1 MILRVKPGILKG
13 MSENGPVLPPEVYRR
28 RRIVAVIALL
38 AVILL
43 LVAGVTSMVGMIN
56 GKKDATV
63 ASTATA
69 SGAPFQSFSAR
80 PSETASATPSASAAA
95 SATASASASATASAT
110 PSVTASAAPTASVTP
125 TAATTPVATPTAA
138 TPTAPAPAPSVTTA
152 AVAAACTAND
162 LKVTVTPAKRTFAAG
177 EQVSFHVTY
186 TNSSKT
192 PCAVGGEGANTG
204 VDLNITSGAAQ
215 VYTRSLCAATA
226 VQKAEVA
233 AGAEGA
239 TDLAWDRK
247 INVLGCS
254 SASTAQKGSYW
265 AAVTVNGVSSAPV
278 NFIIQ

>member
-1 MILRVKPGILKG
+1 MNLRVKPGILKG

-38 AVILL
+38 AIILL
-43 LVAGVTSMVGMIN
+43 LVAGVTSMVGMIH

-80 PSETASATPSASAAA
+80 PSETASATPSASATA
-95 SATASASASATASAT
+95 SATASASASASVT
-110 PSVTASAAPTASVTP
+110 PSVTASAAPTASAT
-125 TAATTPVATPTAA
+125 TATPVATPT
-138 TPTAPAPAPSVTTA
+138 TPAPTPSVTTA
-152 AVAAACTAND
+152 AAVAACTAND

-226 VQKAEVA
+226 VQKSEVA

-265 AAVTVNGVSSAPV
+265 ATATVNGVTSAQV
-278 NFIIQ
+278 NFVIQ

>member
-80 PSETASATPSASAAA
+80 PSETASATPSASATA

-110 PSVTASAAPTASVTP
+110 PSVTASAAPTASVTTAVVTP
-125 TAATTPVATPTAA
+125 AATTPAA
-138 TPTAPAPAPSVTTA
+138 TPTAPAPTPSVTTA
-152 AVAAACTAND
+152 AVVAACTAND

-233 AGAEGA
+233 AGAEAA

-265 AAVTVNGVSSAPV
+265 ASVTVNGVSSAPV

>member
-1 MILRVKPGILKG
+1 MNLRVKPGILKS

-38 AVILL
+38 AIILL

-63 ASTATA
+63 ASTATP

-80 PSETASATPSASAAA
+80 PSETASATPSASA
-95 SATASASASATASAT
+95 TASASASASAT
-110 PSVTASAAPTASVTP
+110 PSVTASAAPTASVTTAAATP
-125 TAATTPVATPTAA
+125 AATTPAA
-138 TPTAPAPAPSVTTA
+138 TPTAPAPTPSVTTA
-152 AVAAACTAND
+152 AAVAACTAND
-162 LKVTVTPAKRTFAAG
+162 LKVTVTPAKRVFAAG

-192 PCAVGGEGANTG
+192 PCAVGGEDANTG
-204 VDLNITSGAAQ
+204 VDLKITSGAAQ

-226 VQKAEVA
+226 VQKSEVA

>member
-80 PSETASATPSASAAA
+80 PSETASATPSASATA
-95 SATASASASATASAT
+95 SATATASASASVT
-110 PSVTASAAPTASVTP
+110 PSVTASAAPTASVTTAVATP
-125 TAATTPVATPTAA
+125 AATTPAA
-138 TPTAPAPAPSVTTA
+138 TPTTPAPSVTTA

-226 VQKAEVA
+226 VQKSEVA

-265 AAVTVNGVSSAPV
+265 ATATVNGVSSAQV
-278 NFIIQ
+278 NFVIQ

>member
-1 MILRVKPGILKG
+1 

-110 PSVTASAAPTASVTP
+110 PSVTASAAPTASAT
-125 TAATTPVATPTAA
+125 TATPVATPT
-138 TPTAPAPAPSVTTA
+138 TPAPTPSVTTA
-152 AVAAACTAND
+152 AVVAACTAND

-204 VDLNITSGAAQ
+204 VDLKITSGAAQ

-226 VQKAEVA
+226 VQKSEVA

-265 AAVTVNGVSSAPV
+265 ATATVNGVTSAQV
-278 NFIIQ
+278 NFVIQ

>member
-1 MILRVKPGILKG
+1 MNLRVKPGILKG

-38 AVILL
+38 AIILL

-63 ASTATA
+63 ASTATP

-80 PSETASATPSASAAA
+80 PSETASTTPSA
-95 SATASASASATASAT
+95 SATASASASASAT
-110 PSVTASAAPTASVTP
+110 PSVTASAAPTASVT
-125 TAATTPVATPTAA
+125 TAAATPAA
-138 TPTAPAPAPSVTTA
+138 TPTAPAPTPSVTTA
-152 AVAAACTAND
+152 AAVAACTAND
-162 LKVTVTPAKRTFAAG
+162 LKVTVTPAKRVFAAG

-192 PCAVGGEGANTG
+192 PCAVGGEDANTG
-204 VDLNITSGAAQ
+204 VDLKITSGAAQ

-226 VQKAEVA
+226 VQKSEVA
-233 AGAEGA
+233 AGGEGA

>member
-1 MILRVKPGILKG
+1 MNLRVKPGILKG

-38 AVILL
+38 AIILL

-63 ASTATA
+63 ASTATP

-80 PSETASATPSASAAA
+80 PSETASATPSASATA
-95 SATASASASATASAT
+95 SATASASAT
-110 PSVTASAAPTASVTP
+110 PSVTASAAPTASVTTAAATP
-125 TAATTPVATPTAA
+125 AATTPAA
-138 TPTAPAPAPSVTTA
+138 TPTAPAPTPSVTTA
-152 AVAAACTAND
+152 AAVAACTAND
-162 LKVTVTPAKRTFAAG
+162 LKVTVTPAKRTFAPG

-192 PCAVGGEGANTG
+192 PCAVGGEDANTG
-204 VDLNITSGAAQ
+204 VDLKITSGAAQ

-226 VQKAEVA
+226 VQKSEVA

>member
-80 PSETASATPSASAAA
+80 PSETASATPSASATA
-95 SATASASASATASAT
+95 SATVSASATASAT
-110 PSVTASAAPTASVTP
+110 PSVTASAAPTASVTTAAATP
-125 TAATTPVATPTAA
+125 AATTPAA
-138 TPTAPAPAPSVTTA
+138 TPTTPAPAPSVTTSV
-152 AVAAACTAND
+152 AVAACTAND

-226 VQKAEVA
+226 VQKSEVA

-278 NFIIQ
+278 NFVIQ

>member
-1 MILRVKPGILKG
+1 MNLRVKPGILKG

-38 AVILL
+38 AIILL

-63 ASTATA
+63 ASTATP

-80 PSETASATPSASAAA
+80 PSETASATPSASATA
-95 SATASASASATASAT
+95 SATASASAT
-110 PSVTASAAPTASVTP
+110 PSVTASAVPTASVTTAAVTP
-125 TAATTPVATPTAA
+125 AATTPAA
-138 TPTAPAPAPSVTTA
+138 TPTAPAPTPSVTTA
-152 AVAAACTAND
+152 AAVAACTAND

-192 PCAVGGEGANTG
+192 PCAVGGEDANTG
-204 VDLNITSGAAQ
+204 VDLKITSGAAQ

-226 VQKAEVA
+226 VQKSEVA
-233 AGAEGA
+233 AGGEGA

>member
-1 MILRVKPGILKG
+1 MNLRVKPGILKS

-38 AVILL
+38 AIILL

-80 PSETASATPSASAAA
+80 PSETASATPSASATA
-95 SATASASASATASAT
+95 SATATASASASVT
-110 PSVTASAAPTASVTP
+110 PSVTASAAPTASAT
-125 TAATTPVATPTAA
+125 TATPVATPT
-138 TPTAPAPAPSVTTA
+138 TPAPTPSVTTA
-152 AVAAACTAND
+152 AAVAACTAND

-226 VQKAEVA
+226 VQKSEVA

-265 AAVTVNGVSSAPV
+265 ATATVNGVTSAQV
-278 NFIIQ
+278 NFVIQ

>member
-1 MILRVKPGILKG
+1 

-80 PSETASATPSASAAA
+80 PTETASATPSASATA
-95 SATASASASATASAT
+95 SATASASASVT
-110 PSVTASAAPTASVTP
+110 PSVTASAAPTASAT
-125 TAATTPVATPTAA
+125 TATPVATPT
-138 TPTAPAPAPSVTTA
+138 TPAPTPSVTTA
-152 AVAAACTAND
+152 AVVAACTAND

-226 VQKAEVA
+226 VQKSEVA

-265 AAVTVNGVSSAPV
+265 ATATVNGVTSAQV
-278 NFIIQ
+278 NFVIQ

>member
-38 AVILL
+38 AIILL

-80 PSETASATPSASAAA
+80 PSETASATPSASATA

-125 TAATTPVATPTAA
+125 TATTPAA
-138 TPTAPAPAPSVTTA
+138 TPTTPAPAPSVTTA
-152 AVAAACTAND
+152 AAVAACTAND

-265 AAVTVNGVSSAPV
+265 ASATVNGATSAPV

>member
-1 MILRVKPGILKG
+1 MNLRVKPGILKG

-38 AVILL
+38 AIILL

-63 ASTATA
+63 ASTATP

-80 PSETASATPSASAAA
+80 PSETASATPSASA
-95 SATASASASATASAT
+95 TASASASASAT
-110 PSVTASAAPTASVTP
+110 PSVTASAAPTASVTTAAATP
-125 TAATTPVATPTAA
+125 AATTPAA
-138 TPTAPAPAPSVTTA
+138 TPTTPAPTPNVTTA
-152 AVAAACTAND
+152 AAVAACTAND

-204 VDLNITSGAAQ
+204 VDLKITSGAAQ

-226 VQKAEVA
+226 VQKSEVA

>member
-1 MILRVKPGILKG
+1 MNLRVKPGILKG

-38 AVILL
+38 AIILL

-63 ASTATA
+63 ASTATP

-80 PSETASATPSASAAA
+80 PSETASATSSA
-95 SATASASASATASAT
+95 SATASASASASASAT
-110 PSVTASAAPTASVTP
+110 PSVTASAAPTASVTTAAATP
-125 TAATTPVATPTAA
+125 TATTPAA
-138 TPTAPAPAPSVTTA
+138 TPTAPAPTPSVTTA
-152 AVAAACTAND
+152 AAVAACTAND

-204 VDLNITSGAAQ
+204 VDLKITSGAAQ

-226 VQKAEVA
+226 VQKSEVA

>member
-1 MILRVKPGILKG
+1 

-80 PSETASATPSASAAA
+80 PSKTASATPSASATA
-95 SATASASASATASAT
+95 SATATASASASVT
-110 PSVTASAAPTASVTP
+110 PSVTASAAPTASAT
-125 TAATTPVATPTAA
+125 TATPVATPT
-138 TPTAPAPAPSVTTA
+138 TPAPTPSVTTA
-152 AVAAACTAND
+152 AVVAACTAND

-226 VQKAEVA
+226 VQKSEVA

-239 TDLAWDRK
+239 ADLAWDRK

-265 AAVTVNGVSSAPV
+265 ATATVNGVTSAQV
-278 NFIIQ
+278 NFVIQ

>member
-1 MILRVKPGILKG
+1 MNLRVKPGILKS

-80 PSETASATPSASAAA
+80 PSETASATPSASATA

-125 TAATTPVATPTAA
+125 TAATTPAA
-138 TPTAPAPAPSVTTA
+138 TPTAPAPTPSVTNA
-152 AVAAACTAND
+152 AVVAACTAND

-204 VDLNITSGAAQ
+204 VDLKITSGAAQ

-226 VQKAEVA
+226 VQKSEVA

-239 TDLAWDRK
+239 ADLAWDRK

-265 AAVTVNGVSSAPV
+265 ATATVNGVTSAQV
-278 NFIIQ
+278 NFVIQ

>member
-80 PSETASATPSASAAA
+80 PSETASATPSASATA

-110 PSVTASAAPTASVTP
+110 PSVTASAAPTASVT
-125 TAATTPVATPTAA
+125 TAVATPVATTPAA
-138 TPTAPAPAPSVTTA
+138 TPTTPAPAPSVTTA

-233 AGAEGA
+233 AGAEGT

-265 AAVTVNGVSSAPV
+265 ATATVNGVTSAQV
-278 NFIIQ
+278 NFVIQ

>member
-1 MILRVKPGILKG
+1 

-80 PSETASATPSASAAA
+80 PSETASATPSASATA
-95 SATASASASATASAT
+95 SATATASASASVT
-110 PSVTASAAPTASVTP
+110 PSVTASAAPTASVT
-125 TAATTPVATPTAA
+125 TATPVATPT
-138 TPTAPAPAPSVTTA
+138 TPAPTPSVTTA
-152 AVAAACTAND
+152 AVVAACTAND

-226 VQKAEVA
+226 VQKSEVA

-265 AAVTVNGVSSAPV
+265 ATATVNGVTSAQV
-278 NFIIQ
+278 NFVIQ

>member
-1 MILRVKPGILKG
+1 MNLRVKPGILKS

-38 AVILL
+38 AIILL

-63 ASTATA
+63 ASTATP
-69 SGAPFQSFSAR
+69 SGAPFQSFSPR
-80 PSETASATPSASAAA
+80 PSETASATPSASATA
-95 SATASASASATASAT
+95 SATASASAT
-110 PSVTASAAPTASVTP
+110 PSGIASAAPTASVTTAAVTP
-125 TAATTPVATPTAA
+125 AATTPAA
-138 TPTAPAPAPSVTTA
+138 TPTTPAPTPSVTTA
-152 AVAAACTAND
+152 AAVAACTAND

-204 VDLNITSGAAQ
+204 VDLKITSGAAQ

-226 VQKAEVA
+226 VQKSEVA

>member
-80 PSETASATPSASAAA
+80 PSETASATPSASATA

-125 TAATTPVATPTAA
+125 TAATTPAA
-138 TPTAPAPAPSVTTA
+138 TPTAPAPTPSVTNA
-152 AVAAACTAND
+152 AVVAACTAND

-204 VDLNITSGAAQ
+204 VDLKITSGAAQ

-233 AGAEGA
+233 AGAEAA

-265 AAVTVNGVSSAPV
+265 ATATVNGVSSAQV
-278 NFIIQ
+278 NFVIQ

>member
-1 MILRVKPGILKG
+1 MNLRVKPGILKG

-38 AVILL
+38 AIILL

-63 ASTATA
+63 ASTATP

-80 PSETASATPSASAAA
+80 PSETASATPSASA
-95 SATASASASATASAT
+95 TASASASASASAT
-110 PSVTASAAPTASVTP
+110 PSVTASAAPTASVTTAAATP
-125 TAATTPVATPTAA
+125 AATTPAA
-138 TPTAPAPAPSVTTA
+138 TPTAPAPTPSVTTA
-152 AVAAACTAND
+152 VAVAACTAND
-162 LKVTVTPAKRTFAAG
+162 LKVTVTPAKRVFAAG

-204 VDLNITSGAAQ
+204 VDLKITSGAAQ

-226 VQKAEVA
+226 VQKSEVA

>member
-1 MILRVKPGILKG
+1 MNLRGKPGILKG

-38 AVILL
+38 AIILL

-56 GKKDATV
+56 SKKDATV
-63 ASTATA
+63 TSTATA

-80 PSETASATPSASAAA
+80 PSA

-110 PSVTASAAPTASVTP
+110 PSVTASAAPTASVTTAAATP
-125 TAATTPVATPTAA
+125 AATTSAAIPT
-138 TPTAPAPAPSVTTA
+138 TPAPTPSVTTA
-152 AVAAACTAND
+152 AVVAACTAND

-204 VDLNITSGAAQ
+204 VDLSITSGSAQ
-215 VYTRSLCAATA
+215 VYTRSLCEATA
-226 VQKAEVA
+226 VQKSEVA

-239 TDLAWDRK
+239 TDLVWDRK
-247 INVLGCS
+247 INVLDCS
-254 SASTAQKGSYW
+254 STSTAQKGSYW
-265 AAVTVNGVSSAPV
+265 ASATVNGVTSTQV
-278 NFIIQ
+278 NFVIQ

>member
-1 MILRVKPGILKG
+1 MNLRVKPGILKG

-38 AVILL
+38 AIILL

-80 PSETASATPSASAAA
+80 PSETASATPSASATA
-95 SATASASASATASAT
+95 SATASASASASVT
-110 PSVTASAAPTASVTP
+110 PSVTASAAPTASAT
-125 TAATTPVATPTAA
+125 TATPVATPT
-138 TPTAPAPAPSVTTA
+138 TPAPTPSVTTA
-152 AVAAACTAND
+152 AVVAACTAND

-192 PCAVGGEGANTG
+192 PCAVGGEGTNTG
-204 VDLNITSGAAQ
+204 VDLKITSGAAQ

-226 VQKAEVA
+226 VQKSEVA

-265 AAVTVNGVSSAPV
+265 ATATVNGVTSAQV
-278 NFIIQ
+278 NFVIQ

>member
-1 MILRVKPGILKG
+1 MILRVKPGILKS

-63 ASTATA
+63 ASTATP

-80 PSETASATPSASAAA
+80 PSETASATPSASA
-95 SATASASASATASAT
+95 TASAAASASAT
-110 PSVTASAAPTASVTP
+110 PSVTASAAPTASVTTAAATP
-125 TAATTPVATPTAA
+125 AATTPAA
-138 TPTAPAPAPSVTTA
+138 TPTAPAPTPSVTTA
-152 AVAAACTAND
+152 ATVAACTAND

-204 VDLNITSGAAQ
+204 VDLKITSGAAQ

-226 VQKAEVA
+226 VQKSEVA
-233 AGAEGA
+233 AGAEGV

>member
-1 MILRVKPGILKG
+1 MNLRVKPGILNG

-80 PSETASATPSASAAA
+80 PSETASATPSASATA
-95 SATASASASATASAT
+95 SATASASASVT
-110 PSVTASAAPTASVTP
+110 PSVTASAAPTASATTATPVVTP
-125 TAATTPVATPTAA
+125 TT
-138 TPTAPAPAPSVTTA
+138 PAPAPSVTTA
-152 AVAAACTAND
+152 AVVAACTAND

-192 PCAVGGEGANTG
+192 PCAVGGEGTNTG

-226 VQKAEVA
+226 VQKSEVA

-265 AAVTVNGVSSAPV
+265 ATATVNGVTSAQV
-278 NFIIQ
+278 NFVIQ

>member
-1 MILRVKPGILKG
+1 MNLRVKPGILKS

-63 ASTATA
+63 ASTATP

-80 PSETASATPSASAAA
+80 PSETASATPSASATA
-95 SATASASASATASAT
+95 SATASASAT
-110 PSVTASAAPTASVTP
+110 PSVTASVAPTASVTTAAVTP
-125 TAATTPVATPTAA
+125 AATTPAA
-138 TPTAPAPAPSVTTA
+138 TPTAPAPTPSVTTA
-152 AVAAACTAND
+152 AAVAACTAND

-204 VDLNITSGAAQ
+204 VDLKITSGAAQ

-226 VQKAEVA
+226 VQKSEVA

>member
-1 MILRVKPGILKG
+1 MNLRVKPGILKG

-56 GKKDATV
+56 GKKEATV

-80 PSETASATPSASAAA
+80 PSETASATPSASATA
-95 SATASASASATASAT
+95 SATASASASVT
-110 PSVTASAAPTASVTP
+110 PSVTASAAPTASAT
-125 TAATTPVATPTAA
+125 TATPVATPT
-138 TPTAPAPAPSVTTA
+138 TPAPTPSVTTA
-152 AVAAACTAND
+152 AVVAACTAND

-204 VDLNITSGAAQ
+204 VDLKITSGAAQ

-226 VQKAEVA
+226 VQKSEVA

-254 SASTAQKGSYW
+254 STSTAQKGSYW
-265 AAVTVNGVSSAPV
+265 ATATVNGVTSAQV
-278 NFIIQ
+278 NFVIQ

>member
-1 MILRVKPGILKG
+1 MNLRVKPGILKG

-38 AVILL
+38 AIILL

-63 ASTATA
+63 ASTATP

-80 PSETASATPSASAAA
+80 PSETASATPSASA
-95 SATASASASATASAT
+95 TASASASASASAT
-110 PSVTASAAPTASVTP
+110 PSVIASAAPTASVTTAAVTP
-125 TAATTPVATPTAA
+125 AATTPAA
-138 TPTAPAPAPSVTTA
+138 TPTAPAPTPSVTTA
-152 AVAAACTAND
+152 AAVAACTAND

-204 VDLNITSGAAQ
+204 VDLKITSGAAQ

-226 VQKAEVA
+226 VQKSEVA

>member
-1 MILRVKPGILKG
+1 MNLRVKPGILKS

-38 AVILL
+38 AIILL

-80 PSETASATPSASAAA
+80 PSETASATPSTSATA
-95 SATASASASATASAT
+95 SATASASAT
-110 PSVTASAAPTASVTP
+110 PSVTASAAPTASVTTAAVTP
-125 TAATTPVATPTAA
+125 AATTPAA
-138 TPTAPAPAPSVTTA
+138 TPTTPAPTPSVTTA
-152 AVAAACTAND
+152 AAVAACTAND
-162 LKVTVTPAKRTFAAG
+162 LKVTVTPAKRVFAAG
-177 EQVSFHVTY
+177 EPVSFHVTY

-192 PCAVGGEGANTG
+192 PCAVGGEGANAG
-204 VDLNITSGAAQ
+204 VDLKITSGAAQ

-226 VQKAEVA
+226 VQKSEVA

>member
-1 MILRVKPGILKG
+1 MNLRVKPGILKG

-38 AVILL
+38 AIILL

-80 PSETASATPSASAAA
+80 PSETASATPSASATA
-95 SATASASASATASAT
+95 SATATASASASVT
-110 PSVTASAAPTASVTP
+110 PSVTASAAPTASAT
-125 TAATTPVATPTAA
+125 TATPVATPT
-138 TPTAPAPAPSVTTA
+138 TPAPTPSVTTA
-152 AVAAACTAND
+152 AVVAACTAND
-162 LKVTVTPAKRTFAAG
+162 LKVTITPAKRTFAAG

-226 VQKAEVA
+226 VQKSEVA

-265 AAVTVNGVSSAPV
+265 ATATVNGVTSAQV
-278 NFIIQ
+278 NFVIQ

>member
-1 MILRVKPGILKG
+1 MNLRVKPGILKS

-38 AVILL
+38 AIILL

-63 ASTATA
+63 ASTATP

-80 PSETASATPSASAAA
+80 PSETASATPSASATA
-95 SATASASASATASAT
+95 SATASASASAT
-110 PSVTASAAPTASVTP
+110 PSVTASAAPTASVT
-125 TAATTPVATPTAA
+125 TAAA
-138 TPTAPAPAPSVTTA
+138 TPTATTPAATPTTPAPTPSVTTA
-152 AVAAACTAND
+152 AAVAACTAND

-192 PCAVGGEGANTG
+192 PCAVGGEGANAG
-204 VDLNITSGAAQ
+204 VDLKITSGAAQ

-226 VQKAEVA
+226 VQKSEVA

>member
-1 MILRVKPGILKG
+1 

-38 AVILL
+38 AIILL

-80 PSETASATPSASAAA
+80 PSETASATPSASATA

-110 PSVTASAAPTASVTP
+110 PSVTASAAPTASVT
-125 TAATTPVATPTAA
+125 TAAA
-138 TPTAPAPAPSVTTA
+138 TPTTPAPAPSVTTA

-226 VQKAEVA
+226 VQKSEVA

-239 TDLAWDRK
+239 ADLAWDRK

-265 AAVTVNGVSSAPV
+265 ATATVNGVTSAQV
-278 NFIIQ
+278 NFVIQ

>member
-1 MILRVKPGILKG
+1 MNLRVKPGILRG

-38 AVILL
+38 AIILL

-63 ASTATA
+63 ASTATP

-80 PSETASATPSASAAA
+80 PTETASATPSASATA
-95 SATASASASATASAT
+95 SATASVSATASAT
-110 PSVTASAAPTASVTP
+110 PSVTASATPSASVT
-125 TAATTPVATPTAA
+125 TAA
-138 TPTAPAPAPSVTTA
+138 TPTTPAPTPSATTA
-152 AVAAACTAND
+152 AVVAACTAND

-204 VDLNITSGAAQ
+204 VDLNITSGSAQ
-215 VYTRSLCAATA
+215 VYTRSLCAATTLP
-226 VQKAEVA
+226 KADVA
-233 AGAEGA
+233 AGSEGA

-265 AAVTVNGVSSAPV
+265 ATATVNGVTSTQV
-278 NFIIQ
+278 NFVIQ

>member
-43 LVAGVTSMVGMIN
+43 LVAGVTSMVGMIT

-80 PSETASATPSASAAA
+80 PSETASATPSASATA

-110 PSVTASAAPTASVTP
+110 PSVTASAAPTASVTTAAATP
-125 TAATTPVATPTAA
+125 AATTPAA
-138 TPTAPAPAPSVTTA
+138 TPTTPAPAPSVTTA
-152 AVAAACTAND
+152 AAVAACTAND

-226 VQKAEVA
+226 VQKSEVA

-278 NFIIQ
+278 NFVIQ

>member
-1 MILRVKPGILKG
+1 MNLRVKPGILKG

-38 AVILL
+38 AIILL

-56 GKKDATV
+56 GKRDATV
-63 ASTATA
+63 ASTATP

-80 PSETASATPSASAAA
+80 PSETASATPSASA
-95 SATASASASATASAT
+95 TASASASASASAT
-110 PSVTASAAPTASVTP
+110 PSVTASVAPTASVTTAAATP
-125 TAATTPVATPTAA
+125 TATTPAA
-138 TPTAPAPAPSVTTA
+138 TPTAPAPTPSVTTA
-152 AVAAACTAND
+152 AAVAACTAND

-204 VDLNITSGAAQ
+204 VDLKITSGAAQ

-226 VQKAEVA
+226 VQKSEVA

>member
-1 MILRVKPGILKG
+1 MNLRGKPGILKG

-38 AVILL
+38 AIILL

-80 PSETASATPSASAAA
+80 PSETASATPSASA
-95 SATASASASATASAT
+95 TASASASATASAT
-110 PSVTASAAPTASVTP
+110 PSVTASAAPTASVTTAAVTP
-125 TAATTPVATPTAA
+125 AATTPAA
-138 TPTAPAPAPSVTTA
+138 TPTAPAPTPSVTTA
-152 AVAAACTAND
+152 AVVAACTAND

-192 PCAVGGEGANTG
+192 PCAVGGEDANTG
-204 VDLNITSGAAQ
+204 VDLKITSGAAQ
-215 VYTRSLCAATA
+215 VYTRSLCEATA
-226 VQKAEVA
+226 VQKSEVA

-265 AAVTVNGVSSAPV
+265 ASATVNGVSSAPV
-278 NFIIQ
+278 NFVIQ

>member
-1 MILRVKPGILKG
+1 

-38 AVILL
+38 AIILL

-80 PSETASATPSASAAA
+80 PSETASATPSASATAP
-95 SATASASASATASAT
+95 ATASATASAT
-110 PSVTASAAPTASVTP
+110 PSVTASAAPTASVT
-125 TAATTPVATPTAA
+125 TAAATPAVTTPAA
-138 TPTAPAPAPSVTTA
+138 TPTTPAPSVTTA
-152 AVAAACTAND
+152 AVVAACTAND

-226 VQKAEVA
+226 VQKSEVA

-278 NFIIQ
+278 NFVIQ

>member
-1 MILRVKPGILKG
+1 MNLRVKPGILKG

-38 AVILL
+38 AIILL

-80 PSETASATPSASAAA
+80 PSETASATPSASATA
-95 SATASASASATASAT
+95 SATATASASASVT
-110 PSVTASAAPTASVTP
+110 PSVTASAAPTASAT
-125 TAATTPVATPTAA
+125 TATPVATPT
-138 TPTAPAPAPSVTTA
+138 TPAPTPSVTTA
-152 AVAAACTAND
+152 AVVAACTAND

-265 AAVTVNGVSSAPV
+265 ASATVNGVTSAPV
-278 NFIIQ
+278 NFVIQ

>member
-1 MILRVKPGILKG
+1 MNLRVKPGILKG
-13 MSENGPVLPPEVYRR
+13 TSENGPVLPPEVYRR

-38 AVILL
+38 AIILL

-63 ASTATA
+63 ASTATP

-80 PSETASATPSASAAA
+80 PSETASATPSASA
-95 SATASASASATASAT
+95 TASASASASAT
-110 PSVTASAAPTASVTP
+110 PSVTASAAPTASVTTAAATP
-125 TAATTPVATPTAA
+125 AATTPAA
-138 TPTAPAPAPSVTTA
+138 TPTAPAPTPSVTTA
-152 AVAAACTAND
+152 ATVAACTAND
-162 LKVTVTPAKRTFAAG
+162 LKVTVTPAKRVFAAG

-204 VDLNITSGAAQ
+204 VDLKITSGAAQ

-226 VQKAEVA
+226 VQKSEVA

>member
-1 MILRVKPGILKG
+1 

-28 RRIVAVIALL
+28 RRIVAVVALL

-43 LVAGVTSMVGMIN
+43 LVAGVTSIVGMIN
-56 GKKDATV
+56 NKKDATV

-69 SGAPFQSFSAR
+69 TGAPFQSFSAR
-80 PSETASATPSASAAA
+80 PSETASASASASASPSASSSETATKSASPKASETKVAETKSPEAKPSETKTAQAAPSATPSASAAG
-95 SATASASASATASAT
+95 
-110 PSVTASAAPTASVTP
+110 VV
-125 TAATTPVATPTAA
+125 
-138 TPTAPAPAPSVTTA
+138 
-152 AVAAACTAND
+152 AACTAND

-204 VDLNITSGAAQ
+204 VDLNITSGSAQ
-215 VYTRSLCAATA
+215 VYTRSLCTATTLP
-226 VQKAEVA
+226 KAEVA

-254 SASTAQKGSYW
+254 AASNAQKGERRDLDPGELRDSVV
-265 AAVTVNGVSSAPV
+265 ASPSPHS
-278 NFIIQ
+278 FRP